1 MKKTTLFIIIMISIS
16 MLLSSC
22 SPKSTDIKTTP
33 IPQQSNLLIAEGRVQ
48 PAKYLEHSFNISGQI
63 AEVFVADGEHVTKG
77 QELVRL
83 ESSSEVDLA
92 LARAQ
97 QELLIAQQ
105 AIDTINSQANLRLA
119 QAELALLDAKKAQ
132 ESAQNRYDANSSEEN
147 KVELDI
153 ANANLKLAEDAQAK
167 MVANKGI
174 DPDLMATAEAQ
185 FVSAQASVANAQAIL
200 DALTLKAD
208 MDGTVIDLDL
218 QQGQRVNAGAAV
230 LTIADLSTWI
240 VKTDNL
246 TELNVIS
253 VAIGEKV
260 EVVLDALPDVKLE
273 GEVTNINKRY
283 VEQRGDITYTVTILL
298 TKTDPN
304 IRWGMTGAVKFLK

>member
-1 MKKTTLFIIIMISIS
+1 MKITTQLIITMIIISI
-16 MLLSSC
+16 LLSSC
-22 SPKSTDIKTTP
+22 SPKSTDINTTP
-33 IPQQSNLLIAEGRVQ
+33 IPQQSNSLIAEGRVQ
-48 PAKYLEHSFNISGQI
+48 PAKYLEHSFNIPGQI
-63 AEVFVADGEHVTKG
+63 AEVLVTDGENVTRG

-83 ESSSEVDLA
+83 EGSSEIDLV

-105 AIDTINSQANLRLA
+105 AIDTINSQADLRLA
-119 QAELALLDAKKAQ
+119 QAELALLDAQRAQ
-132 ESAQNRYDANSSEEN
+132 ESAQNRYDANSTEEN
-147 KVELDI
+147 QAELDI
-153 ANANLKLAEDAQAK
+153 ANANLKLAKDAQAK

-174 DPDLMATAEAQ
+174 DPDLMAAAEAQ
-185 FVSAQASVANAQAIL
+185 LVSAQASVANAQATL
-200 DALTLKAD
+200 DALTLKAN

-218 QQGQRVNAGAAV
+218 QQGQHVNAGVAI

-246 TELNVIS
+246 TEMNVTS

-273 GEVTNINKRY
+273 GKVINFSERFI
-283 VEQRGDITYTVTILL
+283 EQRGDITYTVTILL

-304 IRWGMTGAVKFLK
+304 MRWGMTGAVKFVK